1 MIRKI
6 ILDTETTG
14 LDPNSGH
21 RIVEIGCIELINL
34 IPSGRVYHQYINP
47 ERSMPKEAFAVHGL
61 SAEFLSSHPTFQEIA
76 KSFVDFVGDDGEI
89 VIHNANFDVKFL
101 DWELAQVGYPLID
114 RGRVEDTL
122 EIARKKHP
130 GAKNNLDA
138 LCKRYGINNAHREYH
153 GALLDS
159 QLLADVYL
167 YLMGGRQPSLTLE
180 QVEVSLGEIHIS
192 HEPVNFE
199 SRLFEPSEL
208 EVKSHIELVE
218 QIKNSKWLAY
228 S

>member
-1 MIRKI
+1 MRKI

-14 LDPNSGH
+14 LDPNAGH
-21 RIVEIGCIELINL
+21 RIVEIGCVELINL

-47 ERSMPKEAFAVHGL
+47 ERSMPNEAFAVHGL
-61 SAEFLSSHPTFQEIA
+61 SIDFLSKHPKFKEIA
-76 KSFVDFVGDDGEI
+76 KDFMEFIGDDGQL
-89 VIHNANFDVKFL
+89 VIHNANFDMKFL
-101 DWELAQVGYPLID
+101 DWELTQLGYPAIS
-114 RGRVEDTL
+114 RTRVEDTL
-122 EIARKKHP
+122 EIARKQNP
-130 GAKNNLDA
+130 GAKNSLDA
-138 LCKRYGINNAHREYH
+138 LCKRYGVSNAHREYH

-180 QVEVSLGEIHIS
+180 KNETAFEESLTS
-192 HEPVNFE
+192 NQPVNFE
-199 SRLFEPSEL
+199 TRLFEPSEVEL
-208 EVKSHIELVE
+208 KSHLELIE

>member
-1 MIRKI
+1 MRKI

-14 LDPNSGH
+14 LDPNAGH
-21 RIVEIGCIELINL
+21 RVVEIGCVELINL

-47 ERSMPKEAFAVHGL
+47 ERSMPNEAFAVHGL
-61 SAEFLSSHPTFQEIA
+61 SIDFLSKHPTFKEIA
-76 KSFVDFVGDDGEI
+76 KDFIEFIGDDGEL
-89 VIHNANFDVKFL
+89 VIHNASFDMKFL
-101 DWELAQVGYPLID
+101 DWELTQLGYSVIS
-114 RGRVEDTL
+114 RTRVEDTL
-122 EIARKKHP
+122 EIARKQNP
-130 GAKNNLDA
+130 GAKNSLDA
-138 LCKRYGINNAHREYH
+138 LCKRYGVSNAHREYH

-180 QVEVSLGEIHIS
+180 KNEAAFEESLTS
-192 HEPVNFE
+192 NEPVNFE
-199 SRLFEPSEL
+199 TRLFEPSEV
-208 EVKSHIELVE
+208 EVKSHLELIE